1 MNYEDIPR
9 ELNALE
15 ARTRRAESV
24 LHQHLSN
31 NVGDEKRMQYT
42 LELDEVVYTVSY
54 NEKAAILSAL
64 IKGGNERINQ
74 LKILDTELKGTWE
87 KLNAKR

>member
-15 ARTRRAESV
+15 SRTIRAENI
-24 LHQHLSN
+24 LHQHLSI
-31 NVGDEKRMQYT
+31 NVRDEKKMQYT
-42 LELDEVVYTVSY
+42 MELDDVVYTVSY

-74 LKILDTELKGTWE
+74 LKILDTELRGTWE

>member
-9 ELNALE
+9 ELKALE
-15 ARTRRAESV
+15 SRTIRAENI
-24 LHQHLSN
+24 LHQHLSI
-31 NVGDEKRMQYT
+31 NVGDEEKMQYT
-42 LELDEVVYTVSY
+42 MELDDVVYTVSY
-54 NEKAAILSAL
+54 NEKVAILNAL

-74 LKILDTELKGTWE
+74 LKILDMELRGTWE

>member
-9 ELNALE
+9 ELKALE
-15 ARTRRAESV
+15 SRTIRAESV

-31 NVGDEKRMQYT
+31 NVSDEKKMRYT

-64 IKGGNERINQ
+64 VKSGEERINQ
-74 LKILDTELKGTWE
+74 LKILDTELRGTWE

>member
-15 ARTRRAESV
+15 SRTIRAENI
-24 LHQHLSN
+24 LHQHLSI
-31 NVGDEKRMQYT
+31 NVDDEKRMRYT
-42 LELDEVVYTVSY
+42 MELDDVVYTVSY

-74 LKILDTELKGTWE
+74 LKILDTELRGTWE

>member
-15 ARTRRAESV
+15 SRTIRAENI
-24 LHQHLSN
+24 LHQHLSI
-31 NVGDEKRMQYT
+31 NVGDEKKMQYT
-42 LELDEVVYTVSY
+42 MELDDVVYTVSY
-54 NEKAAILSAL
+54 SEKAAILSAL

-74 LKILDTELKGTWE
+74 LKILDTELRGTWE

>member
-9 ELNALE
+9 ELNALK
-15 ARTRRAESV
+15 ARTIRAENV
-24 LHQHLSN
+24 LHQHMSN
-31 NVGDEKRMQYT
+31 NVGDEKQTKYAM
-42 LELDEVVYTVSY
+42 ELDEVVYTISY
-54 NEKAAILSAL
+54 SEKAAILSAL

-74 LKILDTELKGTWE
+74 LKILDTELRGTWE

>member
-15 ARTRRAESV
+15 SRTIRAENI
-24 LHQHLSN
+24 LHQHLSI
-31 NVGDEKRMQYT
+31 NVGDEKKMQYT
-42 LELDEVVYTVSY
+42 MELDDVVYTVSY
-54 NEKAAILSAL
+54 NEKADILSAL

-74 LKILDTELKGTWE
+74 LKILDTELRGTWE

>member
-24 LHQHLSN
+24 LHQHLSL
-31 NVGDEKRMQYT
+31 NVSDEKKMRYT

-64 IKGGNERINQ
+64 VKGGEERINQ

>member
-9 ELNALE
+9 ELNALGS
-15 ARTRRAESV
+15 RTIRAENV

-31 NVGDEKRMQYT
+31 NVDDEKKMKYT
-42 LELDEVVYTVSY
+42 MELDDVVYTVSY
-54 NEKAAILSAL
+54 NEKAAILSTL

-74 LKILDTELKGTWE
+74 LKILDTELRGTWE

>member
-9 ELNALE
+9 ELKALE
-15 ARTRRAESV
+15 SRTIRAENI
-24 LHQHLSN
+24 LHHHLSN
-31 NVGDEKRMQYT
+31 KVCDERKMQYAI
-42 LELDEVVYTVSY
+42 ELDDVVFTVSY

-74 LKILDTELKGTWE
+74 LKILDTELRGTWE

>member
-15 ARTRRAESV
+15 SRTIRAENT
-24 LHQHLSN
+24 LHQHLSI
-31 NVGDEKRMQYT
+31 NVRDEKKMQYT
-42 LELDEVVYTVSY
+42 MELDDVVYTVSY

-74 LKILDTELKGTWE
+74 LKILDTELRGTWE